1 MSFDVKEKEFL
12 SIVGP
17 SGCGKSTLLRLIAG
31 LFMPTCGC
39 VQVDGR
45 PVTGPRRD
53 VGIVFQSPL
62 LLEWRT
68 AFHNVLLPV
77 EFLRL
82 NVEHYRARALELL
95 DLAGLKGF
103 EEHYPRSLSG
113 GMQQRVGICRA
124 LIADP
129 RVLVMD
135 EPFGALDALT
145 REELSFELLRLWG
158 ERKKTVVFVTHSIY
172 EAVLL
177 SSRVVV
183 MTPRPGKVAGI
194 VDVPLPRPRT
204 SDMEFSP
211 EFKEACESIREI
223 IYGRRRRRE

>member
-1 MSFDVKEKEFL
+1 VN
-12 SIVGP
+12 
-17 SGCGKSTLLRLIAG
+17 
-31 LFMPTCGC
+31 
-39 VQVDGR
+39 
-45 PVTGPRRD
+45 GPRRD

-68 AFHNVLLPV
+68 ALHNVLLPL

-82 NVEHYRARALELL
+82 NVEDYRARALDLL
-95 DLAGLKGF
+95 ERAGLKGF
-103 EEHYPRSLSG
+103 EDHYPRSLSG

-124 LIADP
+124 LVADP

-145 REELSFELLRLWG
+145 REELSFELLRIWE

-177 SSRVVV
+177 SNRVVV

-194 VDVPLPRPRT
+194 VDVRLPRPRE

-211 EFKEACESIREI
+211 EFKEASERIREL
-223 IYGRRRRRE
+223 IYGRRRRRA